1 MNKKR
6 AIKQIDLFFKS
17 IHLMAHISI
26 VLPIKLLSSDVN
38 FSLYIFFY

>member
-17 IHLMAHISI
+17 IYLMAHISI
-26 VLPIKLLSSDVN
+26 VLPI
-38 FSLYIFFY
+38 